1 MRLFDKLSRP
11 VDGFLGGR
19 GSMRRTLK
27 IGEISENRVLLTVFG
42 ILLVAGPQNATASN
56 LANLIDVR
64 RMKR

>member
-11 VDGFLGGR
+11 VDGFLEGR
-19 GSMRRTLK
+19 GPMRRTLK
-27 IGEISENRVLLTVFG
+27 IEEISEKRVLLTVFG
-42 ILLVAGPQNATASN
+42 ILLAIGPQNSTASN

>member
-11 VDGFLGGR
+11 VDGFLEGR
-19 GSMRRTLK
+19 GPMRRTLK
-27 IGEISENRVLLTVFG
+27 IGEISEKRVLLTVFG
-42 ILLVAGPQNATASN
+42 ILLAVGPQNSTASN